1 MKRLALA
8 ALIVGA
14 LDITEV
20 IVFYG
25 LKGIPPTRI
34 LQSVAGGLLGKAAFE
49 GGIPTALLGL
59 ALHYFIATVVVCVY
73 FLASRKSSVLR
84 ESPIVMGALYGLSV
98 YLFMNFVVLPLSAS
112 GPPKFTLVG
121 VLNQLFAHLFCIG
134 IPTALLTRSAIVAT
148 PAHTT
153 P

>member
-8 ALIVGA
+8 VLIVGA

-25 LKGIPPTRI
+25 VQGIPPTRI
-34 LQSVAGGLLGKAAFE
+34 LQSVARELLGKAAFE

-59 ALHYFIATVVVCVY
+59 ALHYLIATVVVCVY
-73 FLASRKSSVLR
+73 FLASRRFAVLR

-98 YLFMNFVVLPLSAS
+98 YLFMNFVVIPLSAS
-112 GPPKFTLVG
+112 GPPKFTLIG
-121 VLNQLFAHLFCIG
+121 VLNQLFAHILCIG
-134 IPTALLTRSAIVAT
+134 IPTALLTRSAIVA
-148 PAHTT
+148 ASARTT